1 MTSSSLRLS
10 RPNHDNPVI
19 ANEHSPASF
28 YECLQ
33 RGKEWTLNR
42 AIMMLS
48 QGPLLA
54 LSDLLAKAPHGHPD
68 VGGIYHVI
76 VCLSLEP
83 DRHFLGQT
91 GLWRSYKK
99 AGNSAR

>member
-1 MTSSSLRLS
+1 VDAQRNIVLYSFPIMQTSSLFGSGLPR
-10 RPNHDNPVI
+10 N
-19 ANEHSPASF
+19 F
-28 YECLQ
+28 
-33 RGKEWTLNR
+33 
-42 AIMMLS
+42 
-48 QGPLLA
+48 PLLTERPEMA
-54 LSDLLAKAPHGHPD
+54 QSDLLAKAPHGHPD

-76 VCLSLEP
+76 VRFSLEP